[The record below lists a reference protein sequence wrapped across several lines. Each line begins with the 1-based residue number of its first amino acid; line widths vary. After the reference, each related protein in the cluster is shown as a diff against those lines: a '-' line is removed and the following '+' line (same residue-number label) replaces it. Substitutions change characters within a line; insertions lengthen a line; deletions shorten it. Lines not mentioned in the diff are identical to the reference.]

1 MYRIAYQSDPTL
13 RIEHAIRRTEEKLK
27 LPQSWGNK
35 SLLKQR
41 IKEFKTAL
49 KRMRTKKAAKIGSP
63 TQVVA

>member
-35 SLLKQR
+35 SLLRQR
-41 IKEFKTAL
+41 IKEFKAAL
-49 KRMRTKKAAKIGSP
+49 KRLRTKPAA
-63 TQVVA
+63 